1 HNTHASN
8 PRCTV
13 CERASAFHRD
23 DTPEDRLRKLEEA
36 LRPYPLPLAEVI
48 PLFAALLSVPLPER
62 YPPLTLTPQR
72 QKQKTLEAL
81 LTWLLKE
88 AERQAVRLD
97 IEDLHWADP
106 STLEFLSLI
115 LDQVPTARL
124 LVVLTFRPEFMPPW
138 PVRSHV
144 TQITLSRLAHKQ
156 AEVMVEGV
164 TGGKALPAE
173 VVQQIVAKT
182 DGVPLFVEE
191 LTKMVVESG

>member
-1 HNTHASN
+1 MQRLLQWRREDA
-8 PRCTV
+8 
-13 CERASAFHRD
+13 
-23 DTPEDRLRKLEEA
+23 PEDKLKKLEGA
-36 LRPYPLPLAEVI
+36 LEPYGFSLQEMVPLLA
-48 PLFAALLSVPLPER
+48 PLLSLPLPER

-144 TQITLSRLAHKQ
+144 TQITLSRSRSAAWPVNRQ
-156 AEVMVEGV
+156 R
-164 TGGKALPAE
+164 
-173 VVQQIVAKT
+173 
-182 DGVPLFVEE
+182 
-191 LTKMVVESG
+191 